1 MVRSPF
7 VCIYPASRY
16 ACTNFL
22 AAMFIQSKARRMSL
36 SSSSNVLPKA
46 KEQSSYPKVPWSS
59 MSDMGSVPSES
70 TVHAVSMDVLDAG
83 LTLPTEGL
91 KTALFYSSSFC
102 TCATCSQ
109 SSTARSDLS

>member
-1 MVRSPF
+1 MVRARF
-7 VCIYPASRY
+7 VCIYPAPRY
-16 ACTNFL
+16 ACTRSL
-22 AAMFIQSKARRMSL
+22 AAVFIQSKTRRMGL
-36 SSSSNVLPKA
+36 NSSSNMLPKT